1 MENAVLY
8 ILIATAVVWLALNSI
23 ATYIIFNTYFEVKK
37 RRLYQILFIWLFPF
51 IGALMAIYLNRQDYF
66 EQKRQ
71 RQIGNHTA
79 ISDSQAIT
87 HAIAANHRG
96 GR

>member
-8 ILIATAVVWLALNSI
+8 ILIATAVVVLILNI
-23 ATYIIFNTYFEVKK
+23 AATYVVFNTYFEVKK
-37 RRLYQILFIWLFPF
+37 RRLYQTLFVWLLPF
-51 IGALMAIYLNRQDYF
+51 VGALMAIYLNRQDYF

-71 RQIGNHTA
+71 RQIGNHTGISNSDA
-79 ISDSQAIT
+79 IS

>member
-8 ILIATAVVWLALNSI
+8 ILIATAVVCLLLNVV
-23 ATYIIFNTYFEVKK
+23 ATYIVFNTYFEVKK
-37 RRLYQILFIWLFPF
+37 RRFYQTLFIWLLPF
-51 IGALMAIYLNRQDYF
+51 IGALTAIYLNRQDYF

-71 RQIGNHTA
+71 RQIGNNPN
-79 ISDSQAIT
+79 IT
-87 HAIAANHRG
+87 NAAARSYYVASNHRG

>member
-8 ILIATAVVWLALNSI
+8 ILIATAVVVLILNI
-23 ATYIIFNTYFEVKK
+23 AATYVVFNTYFEVKK
-37 RRLYQILFIWLFPF
+37 RRLYQTLFVWLLPF
-51 IGALMAIYLNRQDYF
+51 VGALMAIYLNRQDYF

-71 RQIGNHTA
+71 RQIGNHTSISNSDA
-79 ISDSQAIT
+79 IS

>member
-1 MENAVLY
+1 MENSVLY
-8 ILIATAVVWLALNSI
+8 ILIATAVVCLLLNSI
-23 ATYIIFNTYFEVKK
+23 ATYIVFNTYFEVKK
-37 RRLYQILFIWLFPF
+37 RRLYQSLFIWLFPF

-71 RQIGNHTA
+71 RQIGNNPNITNATA
-79 ISDSQAIT
+79 RQYY
-87 HAIAANHRG
+87 IAANHRG

>member
-8 ILIATAVVWLALNSI
+8 ILIATAVVCLLLNVV
-23 ATYIIFNTYFEVKK
+23 ATYIVFNTYFEVKK
-37 RRLYQILFIWLFPF
+37 RRLYQTLFIWLLPF
-51 IGALMAIYLNRQDYF
+51 IAALMAIYLNRQDYF

-71 RQIGNHTA
+71 RQIGNNPN
-79 ISDSQAIT
+79 IT
-87 HAIAANHRG
+87 NAAARSYYVASNHRG